1 MFLLLFSVGMGVREG
16 ECVVCVCT
24 EKLLRMVCSLA
35 CQSPQAELSWAGRQD
50 AFVRQF
56 WEQRFLQLREVI
68 NPGLYL
74 LFQHNY

>member
-50 AFVRQF
+50 AFVRHF
-56 WEQRFLQLREVI
+56 W
-68 NPGLYL
+68 
-74 LFQHNY
+74 